1 MRKTVICLLAF
12 LGLLLL
18 LCGCTESEI
27 ACGVD
32 AENRAFLRY
41 EWNLDLT
48 ELKVREQ
55 IPILTWLRDR
65 ADELKKQGFT
75 VEHNAVAA
83 NEKGNW
89 LRAELIRPGKDRTE
103 ALELLREMLTDE
115 RLSPFT
121 AAAVETLP
129 QELQDACR
137 VSLRLEP
144 ERVLATVGVETWPKR
159 LRERVEPWIESCGVR
174 LRVSLPATD
183 LPAGESAAL
192 EDGLAVKEL
201 LVPLSGSGELS
212 LSTLCYSGKGDVDQ
226 IWWNGEPR
234 SAADGEGL
242 ARAVEEDAAGLRR
255 LERVVLYA
263 GAALAVLAILLFV
276 FGTVRRRRLRC
287 SELPFPEEKANHAED
302 EIQDAGSE
310 AQE

>member
-1 MRKTVICLLAF
+1 MKKTVICLLAL

-27 ACGVD
+27 SCGVD

-48 ELKVREQ
+48 ELYVREQ
-55 IPILTWLRDR
+55 IPILNWIKDR
-65 ADELKKQGFT
+65 AAELKQQGFT
-75 VEHNAVAA
+75 VEHNAVSA

-89 LRAELIRPGKDRTE
+89 LRAELIRPGKDRAE

-115 RLSPFT
+115 GLTPFS

-144 ERVLATVGVETWPKR
+144 EKLLATVGVETWPKR
-159 LRERVEPWIESCGVR
+159 LRERVAPWIETCGVR
-174 LRVSLPATD
+174 LRVSLPATA
-183 LPAGESAAL
+183 LPAGETAAL

-201 LVPLSGSGELS
+201 RVPLTGSGELS
-212 LSTLCYSGKGDVDQ
+212 LSTLCYAGKGDVDQ
-226 IWWNGEPR
+226 VWWNGEPR
-234 SAADGEGL
+234 SAADGEAL
-242 ARAVEEDAAGLRR
+242 AKSVKADAASLRR
-255 LERVVLYA
+255 LERIVLYA
-263 GAALAVLAILLFV
+263 GAALVVLALLFFV

-287 SELPFPEEKANHAED
+287 SELPSPEKEANDAEGEIRD
-302 EIQDAGSE
+302 ERME
-310 AQE
+310 